1 MIDASKVVKVY
12 SGRQGC
18 MCGCRGKYSFAS
30 KHAGQSPDYYEAD
43 DSVSDRSVKLI
54 VGKLNRDPATKIKD
68 GIAWVDRGN
77 RTLVAYL
84 EEAYPEAA

>member
-18 MCGCRGKYSFAS
+18 MCGCRGKYSYAS
-30 KHAGQSPDYYEAD
+30 AHASQRPDYLEAD
-43 DSVSDRSVKLI
+43 EGISDRGVKLI
-54 VGKLNRDPATKIKD
+54 VGKLNKDPNTKVKD

-84 EEAYPEAA
+84 EEAA